1 MNLLGTTARPAIGF
15 VIAATITAC
24 IIQSAPPA
32 GPSAPPSPEA
42 PRGAEESGAE
52 IASSQ
57 PALAAG
63 VANGEYLCSFTSGDY
78 VYPEFP
84 CIVYARRDGRQIL
97 EKVGGSQR
105 IHGLI
110 SNTDDGFD
118 FEGTFYC
125 PWGSCTEQVGA
136 RFITEGSAIYR
147 GTLSTQSGP
156 VIVSLRFVPGGLP
169 RSYGGYGYA
178 GRTYGMYGV
187 GYGGLYAP
195 R

>member
-1 MNLLGTTARPAIGF
+1 MNLLRTIARPALGF
-15 VIAATITAC
+15 VTAAGITAC
-24 IIQSAPPA
+24 FIQSAPPN
-32 GPSAPPSPEA
+32 GPTAPPPAQNQSQGTDAYAGEAEAAGSPA
-42 PRGAEESGAE
+42 
-52 IASSQ
+52 I
-57 PALAAG
+57 AAG

-84 CIVYARRDGRQIL
+84 CIVYARRDGRQVL

-105 IHGLI
+105 IHGVI
-110 SNTDDGFD
+110 ATTDDGFD

-125 PWGSCTEQVGA
+125 PWGSCTQQVGA
-136 RFITEGSAIYR
+136 RFLAEGPSIYR

-169 RSYGGYGYA
+169 RGYGGYGY
-178 GRTYGMYGV
+178 GGTRYGMS
-187 GYGGLYAP
+187 YGGFP